1 MKHAILAYT
10 DFDKKTL
17 EYTIFFDAVTGITES
32 YSNQVT
38 THTVEDGG
46 VINDHVIKTK
56 DKINIEGVVT
66 DLSFN
71 QGDFGLVMFLPDGSI
86 LADQTEAWSLR
97 TKKMLI
103 DINERSLPCSVKSSY
118 KENGQEVIEREV
130 FPCLIESLNLD
141 SSGGQTGLIQ
151 PKITFVPVR
160 IARLEFTELTADQ
173 QAIPL
178 LKQQNNAGGS
188 TDAKMSTGSTDSA
201 SADDKEVALGIEDTI
216 AKAEKEGKDAVSGG
230 FGPSSVNTKLRSV
243 IDDGYGN
250 ISKMNQMIGEVRK

>member
-86 LADQTEAWSLR
+86 LADQTEAWSLK
-97 TKKMLI
+97 TKKMLL

-141 SSGGQTGLIQ
+141 SNGGQTGLIQ

-178 LKQQNNAGGS
+178 LKQQNAAGS
-188 TDAKMSTGSTDSA
+188 TDAKVSTGSTDST

-216 AKAEKEGKDAVSGG
+216 AKAEKEAKEAVGG
-230 FGPSSVNTKLRSV
+230 SFNASDTNNKLRSYR
-243 IDDGYGN
+243 DGLYQN
-250 ISKMNQMIGEVRK
+250 SSEMTRMIEEVRK

>member
-1 MKHAILAYT
+1 MKHAILAYS

-97 TKKMLI
+97 TKKMLL

-141 SSGGQTGLIQ
+141 STGGQTGLIQ

-178 LKQQNNAGGS
+178 LKQQNAAGS
-188 TDAKMSTGSTDSA
+188 TDAKMSTGSTTDST

-216 AKAEKEGKDAVSGG
+216 AKAEKDAKSAVDGS
-230 FGPSSVNTKLRSV
+230 FTPSNVNKNLRSM
-243 IDDGYGN
+243 IDEGYGN
-250 ISKMNQMIGEVRK
+250 ISKMTQMINEVRK